1 MTLSSPNSCL
11 VLTNAS
17 EDGKIHG
24 EGQRGVWR
32 ERQREKDARVSQ
44 IFREVKCLGLFK
56 TSFIKTGV

>member
-1 MTLSSPNSCL
+1 MNDRSAEITRTRKPYQNLTVPSPNSCL

-32 ERQREKDARVSQ
+32 ERQRER
-44 IFREVKCLGLFK
+44 RMRG
-56 TSFIKTGV
+56 